1 MSKSYSKTRVLVECA
16 LMVAI
21 GTVLANIKIFT
32 MPNGGSVTLL
42 SMLPFV
48 LVSFRHGVKW
58 GRGTYSGTSTLWRE
72 GAVMKGDPEQRAL
85 LLGEYIV
92 EHGATVRAAARAFG
106 CSKST
111 VHKDVS
117 VRLRT
122 VGPELFRQVQMVLAR
137 NKAERHLRGGAATRE
152 KYHKPR

>member
-1 MSKSYSKTRVLVECA
+1 MQEYFLKSYIETRAVE
-16 LMVAI
+16 I
-21 GTVLANIKIFT
+21 AN
-32 MPNGGSVTLL
+32 
-42 SMLPFV
+42 
-48 LVSFRHGVKW
+48 
-58 GRGTYSGTSTLWRE
+58 
-72 GAVMKGDPEQRAL
+72 
-85 LLGEYIV
+85 YIV
-92 EHGATVRAAARAFG
+92 ENNATVRQAAKQFG
-106 CSKST
+106 ISKST